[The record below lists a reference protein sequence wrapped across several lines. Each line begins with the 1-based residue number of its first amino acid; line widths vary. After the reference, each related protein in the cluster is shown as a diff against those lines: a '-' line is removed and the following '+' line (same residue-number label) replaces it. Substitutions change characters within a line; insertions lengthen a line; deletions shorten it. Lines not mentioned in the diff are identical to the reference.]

1 MPRLAARQ
9 YDPLFHLAPR
19 QDHTVCRPAW
29 GSLDG
34 LSSCG
39 VQCERGAKGVR
50 FKMRLSYCPIWTLV
64 LLSIVNSCLASGPDL
79 ECAAHSRNSAL
90 SQGLFSAVE
99 FVRQTW
105 SLPDPHTVKLLNVRR
120 SCHFTL
126 LLFVDLRYLI
136 YLPFTMA
143 CTADGRESPDS
154 VQFVH
159 LHFHPLYGNRTCPAG
174 VTLPTGRHV
183 DQRLLWPL

>member
-19 QDHTVCRPAW
+19 QDHTVCRPPW

-90 SQGLFSAVE
+90 SQGLFSAE

-105 SLPDPHTVKLLNVRR
+105 SLPDPHCEIAERAKILSFYIVAICCFHLICGTWSTCLSLWPVQLMVVNLQIL
-120 SCHFTL
+120 SSLSICIFT
-126 LLFVDLRYLI
+126 
-136 YLPFTMA
+136 PCM
-143 CTADGRESPDS
+143 E
-154 VQFVH
+154 
-159 LHFHPLYGNRTCPAG
+159 
-174 VTLPTGRHV
+174 TGRALQVSHFPPDV
-183 DQRLLWPL
+183 M